1 MGFRKEIS
9 SEVPT
14 LVHFFAPWCL
24 PCKTMSAMLH
34 TINKEVQGL
43 FNILEIDVDVK
54 KKLGRR
60 YTVKS
65 VPTLLLFKN
74 GEPLWRHVG
83 MLEKVE
89 LKKIISELT

>member
-24 PCKTMSAMLH
+24 PCKTMTTMLH
-34 TINKEVQGL
+34 NIRSDTNGL
-43 FNILEIDVDVK
+43 FNLLEIDVDIK
-54 KKLGRR
+54 KKLARR
-60 YTVKS
+60 YKIKS

-74 GEPLWRHVG
+74 GEPLWRHLG
-83 MLEKVE
+83 MLDKVE
-89 LKKIISELT
+89 IKKILSELA